1 MAEKNLLQ
9 NVYLFKTMTTEEV
22 LKINHVAEAVTFTP
36 GDDVFTEGE
45 KATAMYVIRFG
56 SVRIYQNSKD
66 NDKVEV
72 ALLGTGSHFGEMAFI
87 DHESRSASAISVEKS
102 ELVRLDYA
110 KVKEVLDKNPII
122 AVKFYEALCQ
132 FLCGRLRIT
141 TKDMSFARER
151 NLQYF

>member
-9 NVYLFKTMTTEEV
+9 NVYLFKTMTMDEV
-22 LKINHVAEAVTFTP
+22 LKINQIAESLTVMP
-36 GDDVFTEGE
+36 GDEVFNEGE

-56 SVRIYQNSKD
+56 SVRIYQNSKE

-72 ALLGTGSHFGEMAFI
+72 ALLGTGSHFGEMAMI
-87 DHESRSASAISVEKS
+87 DQEPRSASVVAVEKS
-102 ELVRLDYA
+102 EVIRLDYE
-110 KVKEVLDKNPII
+110 KLKTVLNKNPIV

-141 TKDMSFARER
+141 TKDMSFAREK
-151 NLQYF
+151 NLQHF